1 MTFSNKVYDV
11 LKFLAL
17 VVLPAAVTLYVI
29 LAGVWHWSDTE
40 AVVASITGVDTFLG
54 SLLKLST
61 PPSHGTLT
69 LEDNEDGTALRFKDL
84 DEKAVTTQNQVTL
97 NIEHPVL

>member
-1 MTFSNKVYDV
+1 MTLTNRVYDA
-11 LKFLAL
+11 LKFAAL
-17 VVLPAAVTLYVI
+17 VLLPAVATLYVI
-29 LAGVWHWSDTE
+29 LAGLWHWGNIE
-40 AVVASITGVDTFLG
+40 AVVGTITGVDTFLG

-84 DEKAVTTQNQVTL
+84 DETAVTTQKQVTL